1 MVINLKAANTSLFS
15 KLFLN
20 NMILILFWGPNLNS
34 VLIFHHIES
43 SRLRTQ
49 FSEKNRNAFGGGG
62 FQAIKSDLA
71 SIEESN
77 FNVDDC
83 EVLWSSLRIAHRK
96 TFYISPFFTPP
107 SSSTEILDHLSDS
120 LKNVFSRVPNHRNIT
135 MGSDLDLGDIDCNR
149 ISA

>member
-15 KLFLN
+15 KFFLN

-43 SRLRTQ
+43 SRHLTQ
-49 FSEKNRNAFGGGG
+49 FSDKKSRNAFGGGG

-71 SIEESN
+71 SIED
-77 FNVDDC
+77 VDDC
-83 EVLWSSLRIAHRK
+83 EVLWSSLRIANRK
-96 TFYISPFFTPP
+96 TIYISPFFTPP
-107 SSSTEILDHLSDS
+107 NSSTEILDHLSDS
-120 LKNVFSRVPNHRNIT
+120 LKNVFSRVPIHRNII
-135 MGSDLDLGDIDCNR
+135 MASYLDLGDIDCNR